1 MQFLTKKSDAQ
12 PEAAPLWHTNFR
24 NFDRLPD
31 TKVVRTTFFIN
42 TAAIAFTMSMLL
54 WLGQREYTIYDLG
67 EQKAAAQRQIDTN
80 QKDNAAALKLSKTFL
95 DEQKKVSE
103 VLTFLK
109 APVTPAEFINLISQ
123 SLPKSIEI
131 DFAETRN
138 TSDAKS
144 SIYQIRGRTAGSPD
158 QASGI
163 TSSYVDMLR
172 AHEKLGRIFDPIT
185 LIRLDRGAAGDFMT
199 FDISL
204 TVRAEKK

>member
-1 MQFLTKKSDAQ
+1 M
-12 PEAAPLWHTNFR
+12 
-24 NFDRLPD
+24 
-31 TKVVRTTFFIN
+31 
-42 TAAIAFTMSMLL
+42 
-54 WLGQREYTIYDLG
+54 
-67 EQKAAAQRQIDTN
+67 
-80 QKDNAAALKLSKTFL
+80 
-95 DEQKKVSE
+95 
-103 VLTFLK
+103 LTFLK

-138 TSDAKS
+138 TSDAKT

-172 AHEKLGRIFDPIT
+172 AHEKLGKIFDPIT
-185 LIRLDRGAAGDFMT
+185 LNRLDRGASGDFMA

-204 TVRAEKK
+204 TVRPEKK